1 MIYVRNDDMTDTS
14 ARPSLQAHYD
24 TMWEHA
30 FGAIARGDVD
40 CDTRLA
46 AGPDPRRGISLI
58 ARPCPSLQAR
68 FDGLLDCLA
77 GAEPRQYRYP
87 AADMHMTILSLL
99 TAGAGVAIHPAL
111 VDDYLAAARAAVDGI
126 EAIGIDFGG
135 IALSRGAVMA
145 RGIARGPALEI
156 LRERLRTALRER
168 GLDGALDRRY
178 RLVTAHMTLFR
189 FTEPLRDAARF
200 AALLDALRD
209 EPLGVM
215 RIEQAELVVNDW
227 YMSSH
232 SLVRVAALPLAG
244 PQRDASFHGRP
255 LPDTEA

>member
-1 MIYVRNDDMTDTS
+1 MTDTS
-14 ARPSLQAHYD
+14 GSLQEHYD

-30 FGAIARGDVD
+30 FGAIACGEVD

-46 AGPDPRRGISLI
+46 AGSDPRRGISLI
-58 ARPCPSLQAR
+58 ARPCPSLQAC
-68 FDGLLDCLA
+68 FDGLLDRLA
-77 GAEPRQYRYP
+77 DAEPRQYRYP

-99 TAGAGVAIHPAL
+99 TAGAGAAIHPAL
-111 VDDYLAAARAAVDGI
+111 VDDYRAAAQAAVDGI
-126 EAIGIDFGG
+126 EPIEIDFDG

-145 RGIARGPALEI
+145 RGVPRGPALEI
-156 LRERLRTALRER
+156 LRERLRSALRER

-200 AALLDALRD
+200 AALLDGLRD
-209 EPLGVM
+209 KPLGIM

-227 YMSSH
+227 YMSSQ
-232 SLVRVAALPLAG
+232 SLVRVAVLPLRA
-244 PQRDASFHGRP
+244 
-255 LPDTEA
+255 

>member
-1 MIYVRNDDMTDTS
+1 MTDTS
-14 ARPSLQAHYD
+14 DSLQAHYD

-30 FGAIARGDVD
+30 FGAIARGDID

-68 FDGLLDCLA
+68 CDSLLDRLA
-77 GAEPRQYRYP
+77 GAEARQYRYP

-111 VDDYLAAARAAVDGI
+111 VKDYHAAARAAVDGI
-126 EAIGIDFGG
+126 EPIEIDVDG

-145 RGIARGPALEI
+145 RGFPRGPALES
-156 LRERLRTALRER
+156 LRERLRTQLRDR

-189 FTEPLRDAARF
+189 FTEPLHDAARF
-200 AALLDALRD
+200 AALLDELRD
-209 EPLGVM
+209 EQLGVM
-215 RIEQAELVVNDW
+215 RIGQAELVINDW
-227 YMSSH
+227 YMSSQ
-232 SLVRVAALPLAG
+232 SLVRVATLPLAG
-244 PQRDASFHGRP
+244 PQRDAETRAATP
-255 LPDTEA
+255 TPDR

>member
-1 MIYVRNDDMTDTS
+1 MTDTTG
-14 ARPSLQAHYD
+14 SLQAHYD
-24 TMWEHA
+24 TMWDDA
-30 FGAIARGDVD
+30 FGAIAQGDID

-46 AGPDPRRGISLI
+46 TGPDPRRGISLI
-58 ARPCPSLQAR
+58 ARPCPSLRTR
-68 FDGLLDCLA
+68 FEGLLDRLA

-111 VDDYLAAARAAVDGI
+111 VDGYRAAAQAAVDGAGPI
-126 EAIGIDFGG
+126 EIDFDG

-145 RGIARGPALEI
+145 RGFPRGPSLEI
-156 LRERLRTALRER
+156 LRERLRTQLRDR

-178 RLVTAHMTLFR
+178 RLVTAHMTLCR

-200 AALLDALRD
+200 AALLDELRD

-215 RIEQAELVVNDW
+215 RIEQAELVINDW
-227 YMSSH
+227 YMSSQ
-232 SLVRVAALPLAG
+232 SLVRVATLPLAG
-244 PQRDASFHGRP
+244 PQRDAKARP
-255 LPDTEA
+255 LTPAPDR

>member
-1 MIYVRNDDMTDTS
+1 MTDIS
-14 ARPSLQAHYD
+14 GSLQAHYD

-30 FGAIARGDVD
+30 FGAIARGEVD

-58 ARPCPSLQAR
+58 ARPDPSLQTR
-68 FDGLLDCLA
+68 IDSLLDRLA

-87 AADMHMTILSLL
+87 AADLHMTILSLL
-99 TAGAGVAIHPAL
+99 SAGAGIAIHPAL
-111 VDDYLAAARAAVDGI
+111 VDDYLAAAWAAVDGS
-126 EAIGIDFGG
+126 EAIDIDFGG

-145 RGIARGPALEI
+145 RGVARGPVLEV

-200 AALLDALRD
+200 AALLHALRD
-209 EPLGVM
+209 APLGVM

-227 YMSSH
+227 YMSSE
-232 SLVRVAALPLAG
+232 SLVRVATLPLAA
-244 PQRDASFHGRP
+244 PQWDARIHDRP
-255 LPDTEA
+255 FPDIQA

>member
-1 MIYVRNDDMTDTS
+1 MTDTS
-14 ARPSLQAHYD
+14 GSLQAHYD

-30 FGAIARGDVD
+30 FSAIGRGDVD

-58 ARPCPSLQAR
+58 ARPCPSLQAC
-68 FDGLLDCLA
+68 FDGLLDRLA

-111 VDDYLAAARAAVDGI
+111 VDDYRAAAQAAVDGTAPI
-126 EAIGIDFGG
+126 EIDFGG

-145 RGIARGPALEI
+145 RGVPRGPSLET
-156 LRERLRTALRER
+156 LRERLRTALREC

-189 FTEPLRDAARF
+189 FTEPLQDAARF
-200 AALLDALRD
+200 AALLDALRNK
-209 EPLGVM
+209 PLGVM
-215 RIEQAELVVNDW
+215 RIGQAELVVNDW
-227 YMSSH
+227 YMSSQ
-232 SLVRVAALPLAG
+232 SLVRVAALPLRA
-244 PQRDASFHGRP
+244 
-255 LPDTEA
+255 